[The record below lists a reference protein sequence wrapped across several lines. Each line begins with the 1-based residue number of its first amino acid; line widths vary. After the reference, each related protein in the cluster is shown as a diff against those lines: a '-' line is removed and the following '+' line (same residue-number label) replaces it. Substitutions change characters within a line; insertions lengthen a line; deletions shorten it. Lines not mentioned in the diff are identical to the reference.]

1 MAILLYCIAKGD
13 APATDSLTGVAG
25 DPVVRVEVG
34 SLAAFTSSNTDKSN
48 WLRPQLQ
55 TSALEFHRVL
65 SKVFESTAIIPFRF
79 PTIFDTEEQLSERL
93 QERSSDYVALLGKF
107 RDLVQMEIRITSPEL
122 KKPAESGTQY
132 LKLRQATTAVADKVT
147 AELRATLSAL
157 LQDWRQRPSRDGIRA
172 FALIDRSH
180 VADFRNKMR
189 NTPVPREL
197 TVRASGPW
205 PAGEFIEQSCYA
217 RIELGEHDRAR

>member
-25 DPVVRVEVG
+25 DPVVRVELG

-65 SKVFESTAIIPFRF
+65 SEVFESTAIIPFRF
-79 PTIFDTEEQLSERL
+79 PTIFDNEQQLSERL
-93 QERSSDYVALLGKF
+93 QERSSEYTALLDKF
-107 RDLVQMEIRITSPEL
+107 RELVQMEIRITSPEL
-122 KKPAESGTQY
+122 KKPVESGTQY
-132 LKLRQATTAVADKVT
+132 LNLRQTAAAMIDKFT
-147 AELRATLSAL
+147 AELHAALSAL
-157 LQDWRQRPSRDGIRA
+157 LQEWRQRPSRDGIRA

-180 VADFRNKMR
+180 ISDFRNKMR

-197 TVRASGPW
+197 SVRASGPW
-205 PAGEFIEQSCYA
+205 PVSEFIEQS
-217 RIELGEHDRAR
+217 